1 MSKPTIVKFTKP
13 WNGYGPSELA
23 GFPAD
28 KAEQLVEAGVAELA
42 GKGKAA
48 TRQQSA
54 QQQSQ
59 PAAQQAADGAADTQ
73 NEDAD
78 EKP

>member
-23 GFPAD
+23 GFTAD
-28 KAEQLVEAGVAELA
+28 KAEQLVEAGVAELV
-42 GKGKAA
+42 GKGRAA
-48 TRQQSA
+48 TRQQAA
-54 QQQSQ
+54 QQQPQ
-59 PAAQQAADGAADTQ
+59 PAAQQAADGAADAQ
-73 NEDAD
+73 NDDAD

>member
-28 KAEQLVEAGVAELA
+28 KAEQLVEAGVAELV
-42 GKGKAA
+42 GKGKGPA
-48 TRQQSA
+48 RQQAA
-54 QQQSQ
+54 QQQAQ
-59 PAAQQAADGAADTQ
+59 PAAQQAADGAADAQ
-73 NEDAD
+73 NDTAD

>member
-23 GFPAD
+23 GFPAE

-42 GKGKAA
+42 GKVKAGA
-48 TRQQSA
+48 RQQAA
-54 QQQSQ
+54 QQQPQ
-59 PAAQQAADGAADTQ
+59 PAAQQVADGAADAQ